1 MMKKYSLCSI
11 LSLLVICALTAQ
23 PLKAQTVTGTVTDE
37 VTGELL
43 PGVNIVVKGAGST
56 GTSTDSNGEFSL
68 DVPSLNV
75 DLVISFVGYQTNE
88 VALDGRETINLELR
102 PQI

>member
-1 MMKKYSLCSI
+1 MKKYSLCSA
-11 LSLLVICALTAQ
+11 LSLLVICLLTAQ
-23 PLKAQTVTGTVTDE
+23 PLKAQTVTGTVADE

-43 PGVNIVVKGAGST
+43 PGVNIVVKGAGNT